1 MSAVLIANSLASSAY
16 ADESG
21 GGSSSNSGAGDSGSD
36 SSGGDGGSGGGGS
49 RGGGGSHKS
58 GGSGPASG
66 SDTGVLDIADE
77 AVPLGMLPKTGD
89 WSGIWYLL
97 AGMFGLGLAG
107 TSFRNRKRRK
117 SS

>member
-49 RGGGGSHKS
+49 
-58 GGSGPASG
+58 GPASG

-97 AGMFGLGLAG
+97 AGMSGLGLAG

>member
-1 MSAVLIANSLASSAY
+1 MMSAVLIANSLASSAY

-49 RGGGGSHKS
+49 
-58 GGSGPASG
+58 GPASG

-97 AGMFGLGLAG
+97 AGMSGLGLAG